1 MTSKVLSRTKWMLYA
16 HDQHIVVKK
25 GTRERFVH
33 PLMKALIWALYLP
46 DYPTASIEIR
56 IGDKYKPDVVAFAE
70 TLNIYQVNQH
80 PTFWGEAGQTG
91 REKIQSIVRRFPD
104 THFAM
109 GKWDLPLSAYV
120 DIVSDA
126 LKNVKRNAPFDLIRF
141 NPGIEESIDDDGN
154 ITITFDDVEWIR
166 LE

>member
-1 MTSKVLSRTKWMLYA
+1 MTSKILSRSKWMLHA
-16 HDQHIVVKK
+16 HNQHIVVRK
-25 GTRERFVH
+25 GRRERFVH

-70 TLNIYQVNQH
+70 SPTIYQVQPP

-91 REKIQSIVRRFPD
+91 RDKIQSIVRRFPD

-109 GKWDLPLSAYV
+109 SKWDMSLAPYI

-126 LKNVKRNAPFDLIRF
+126 LKNVKRNAPFDIIRF
-141 NPGIEESIDDDGN
+141 NYGDEDTIDDDGN
-154 ITITFDDVEWIR
+154 INISFDDVEWVC